1 MFYAQKMRYKNY
13 IIESKAGVHKVKEE
27 NGILNHELVPHQKI
41 LSDADLKKLCTQ
53 LNITKNQ
60 LPQMYDNDPIVELLG
75 AKVGD
80 VIKIKRSSQTA
91 GQTDYYRL
99 VVSPPIK

>member
-1 MFYAQKMRYKNY
+1 MFYARKMRYKNY
-13 IIESKAGVHKVKEE
+13 IIESKAGVHKVKDE
-27 NGILNHELVPHQKI
+27 NGIMNHELVPNQEV

-53 LNITKNQ
+53 LNITKYQ

>member
-1 MFYAQKMRYKNY
+1 MK
-13 IIESKAGVHKVKEE
+13 
-27 NGILNHELVPHQKI
+27 HELVPHQEI
-41 LSDADLKKLCTQ
+41 LSEADTKKICTQ
-53 LNITKNQ
+53 LNIIKNQ
-60 LPQMYDNDPIVELLG
+60 LPRMYDNDPIVDVLG

-80 VIKIKRSSQTA
+80 VIKIVRSSQTA

>member
-1 MFYAQKMRYKNY
+1 MFYAQKMRYKNH
-13 IIESKAGVHKVKEE
+13 IIESKAGVNKVKEE
-27 NGILNHELVPHQKI
+27 NNIMKHELVPHQEVLSEADTKKI
-41 LSDADLKKLCTQ
+41 CTQ

-60 LPQMYDNDPIVELLG
+60 LPRMYDNDPIVMVLG

-80 VIKIKRSSQTA
+80 VIKIVRSSQTA

-99 VVSPPIK
+99 VVLPPIK